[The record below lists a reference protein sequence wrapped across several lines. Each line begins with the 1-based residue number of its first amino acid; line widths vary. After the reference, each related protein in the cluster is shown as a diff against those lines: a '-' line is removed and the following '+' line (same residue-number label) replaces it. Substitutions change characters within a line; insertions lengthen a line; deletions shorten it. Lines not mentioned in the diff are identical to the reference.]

1 MQLNFPFNPTFA
13 KLSLLALYFRIFSTN
28 PVFKRWVWVLVILQI
43 CWFLAIFLCRIMFC
57 LPIQRVWHMDT
68 VPGTCVDPSLLLAAG
83 ESVNAAIAF
92 AMIGLA
98 MWMVRTLS
106 MSSRSKWKLRVLFV
120 LGGM

>member
-1 MQLNFPFNPTFA
+1 
-13 KLSLLALYFRIFSTN
+13 
-28 PVFKRWVWVLVILQI
+28 
-43 CWFLAIFLCRIMFC
+43 
-57 LPIQRVWHMDT
+57 MDT